1 MKNINVWLI
10 FVGNLFKYC
19 YLISP
24 KPALKKHVK
33 KVKRQPIKKPELE
46 EDDQLKHN
54 YNYIIT
60 FKISMHIIQL
70 TNQIPCY
77 KVDYPFN
84 TCKSIYYFIFYNY
97 TYIKLN

>member
-33 KVKRQPIKKPELE
+33 KVKRQPIMKPERE
-46 EDDQLKHN
+46 EDDQLKNN
-54 YNYIIT
+54 YKYIIT

-70 TNQIPCY
+70 TNQIPYY
-77 KVDYPFN
+77 KGEYPFYM
-84 TCKSIYYFIFYNY
+84 CQSIILYFI
-97 TYIKLN
+97 IILILN